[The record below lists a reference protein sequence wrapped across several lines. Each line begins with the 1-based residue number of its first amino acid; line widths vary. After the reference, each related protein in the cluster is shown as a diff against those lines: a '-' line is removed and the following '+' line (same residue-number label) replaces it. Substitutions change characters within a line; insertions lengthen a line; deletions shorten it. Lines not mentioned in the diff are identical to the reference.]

1 MADLWLL
8 CAWANL
14 PRFWA
19 VFTRDPRFQLAGCV
33 SDFANPPVGREAQ
46 VAVINAGDVA
56 PEADDFVEQLSVRV
70 KVDGTVEVDGVIVI
84 LPPSWRHIAGTV
96 RAMHGVAAV
105 FVGAPTAEQLTEA
118 IATVKV
124 KRYSPTGR
132 AEFARRPERVAV
144 GPCPPSA
151 QRIAPLSAETR
162 RDDGP
167 LVSVETLTC
176 GGAV

>member
-1 MADLWLL
+1 
-8 CAWANL
+8 
-14 PRFWA
+14 
-19 VFTRDPRFQLAGCV
+19 LAGCAD
-33 SDFANPPVGREAQ
+33 DFANPPGDREAQ

-56 PEADDFVEQLSVRV
+56 PKADDFVEQLGVRV
-70 KVDGTVEVDGVIVI
+70 KVAGTVEVDGVIVI
-84 LPPSWRHIAGTV
+84 LPSPWRQIAGTV
-96 RAMHGVAAV
+96 RAMHGVVAV
-105 FVGAPTAEQLTEA
+105 FIGAPTAEQLTEA
-118 IATVKV
+118 VAAVKV
-124 KRYSPTGR
+124 KRSSPTGR
-132 AEFARRPERVAV
+132 AEFDRRSERVAV